1 MKPALQPSLKARA
14 LRLISMREHSRTEL
28 VRKLARFEEQPGSLL
43 LALDDLQAKGL
54 ISEQR
59 VIASVLHRQAGKFGG
74 ARIRQALQ
82 ALGLES
88 EAIGLAI
95 GSLQGSEAERAQAVW
110 QKNSARRPPMRRPP
124 QNKCVFCWPGVS
136 AQTLPGASSPDL
148 TWHRRSKSAAD
159 RCAQLGAP
167 TAPASAACFELPRH
181 SPPCPDCPDARPAPH
196 GQSHRWP
203 PGWRTPATPCG
214 WCWPVTPRQSFAHP
228 WLAAR

>member
-110 QKNSARRPPMRRPP
+110 QKKFGAPPADAQAAAKQMRFLLARGFGADIARRIVTGPY
-124 QNKCVFCWPGVS
+124 
-136 AQTLPGASSPDL
+136 LPS
-148 TWHRRSKSAAD
+148 
-159 RCAQLGAP
+159 Q
-167 TAPASAACFELPRH
+167 E
-181 SPPCPDCPDARPAPH
+181 
-196 GQSHRWP
+196 
-203 PGWRTPATPCG
+203 
-214 WCWPVTPRQSFAHP
+214 
-228 WLAAR
+228 

>member
-110 QKNSARRPPMRRPP
+110 QKKFGSPATDAQSAAKQMRFLLARGFGADIARRIVAGPY
-124 QNKCVFCWPGVS
+124 
-136 AQTLPGASSPDL
+136 LAS
-148 TWHRRSKSAAD
+148 
-159 RCAQLGAP
+159 Q
-167 TAPASAACFELPRH
+167 E
-181 SPPCPDCPDARPAPH
+181 
-196 GQSHRWP
+196 
-203 PGWRTPATPCG
+203 
-214 WCWPVTPRQSFAHP
+214 
-228 WLAAR
+228 